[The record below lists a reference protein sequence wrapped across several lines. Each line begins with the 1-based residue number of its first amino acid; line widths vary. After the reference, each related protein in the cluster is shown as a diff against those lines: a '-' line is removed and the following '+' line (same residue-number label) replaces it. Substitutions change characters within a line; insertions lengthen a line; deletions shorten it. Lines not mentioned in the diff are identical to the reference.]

1 MNASA
6 IWSQIADSCS
16 LKLDFC
22 AINFDYAIRANHC
35 AVGTADARTLIY
47 HFQIVVTFVVYLF

>member
-6 IWSQIADSCS
+6 IWFLVAELSS
-16 LKLDFC
+16 LELDFC